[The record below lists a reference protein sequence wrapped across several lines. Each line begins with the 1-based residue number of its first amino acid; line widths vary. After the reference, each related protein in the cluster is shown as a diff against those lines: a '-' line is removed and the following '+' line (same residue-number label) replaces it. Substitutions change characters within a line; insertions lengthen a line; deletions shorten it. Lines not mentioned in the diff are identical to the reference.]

1 MNAIVERA
9 AHEIHRNAE
18 FFYKFGGDKDAAI
31 ERGLRGLD
39 GREVDVEAVRKRVC
53 SMPMKKAPLIDCPCT
68 VAECAEQVRRDAMSL
83 RRIFRVAD
91 DVAIA
96 EAIRMMDGVYDV
108 DMAAVEKVVRSVS
121 LEAEEEE
128 QNPDE
133 PWWYA
138 LGE

>member
-31 ERGLRGLD
+31 ERGLCGLD
-39 GREVDVEAVRKRVC
+39 GREVDVEAVKRRVY

-108 DMAAVEKVVRSVS
+108 DMAAVEKVVRSVP

>member
-1 MNAIVERA
+1 MNATVERA
-9 AHEIHRNAE
+9 AHEIHRDAE

-31 ERGLRGLD
+31 ERGLRRLD
-39 GREVDVEAVRKRVC
+39 ERAVDVEAVRKRVC
-53 SMPMKKAPLIDCPCT
+53 SMPMKNAPLIDCPCT

-108 DMAAVEKVVRSVS
+108 DMAAVEKVVHSVP
-121 LEAEEEE
+121 LEAEEE
-128 QNPDE
+128 QTPDE

>member
-1 MNAIVERA
+1 MNATVERA
-9 AHEIHRNAE
+9 AHEIHRDAE

-31 ERGLRGLD
+31 ERGLCRLD
-39 GREVDVEAVRKRVC
+39 EREVDVEAVRKRVC
-53 SMPMKKAPLIDCPCT
+53 SMPMKNAPRIDCPCT
-68 VAECAEQVRRDAMSL
+68 VAECAEQIRRDAMSL

-96 EAIRMMDGVYDV
+96 EAIRIFDGVYDV
-108 DMAAVEKVVRSVS
+108 DMEAVRKAVCSVP
-121 LEAEEEE
+121 LEAEEE

>member
-1 MNAIVERA
+1 MNATVERA
-9 AHEIHRNAE
+9 AHEIHRHAE

-31 ERGLRGLD
+31 ERG
-39 GREVDVEAVRKRVC
+39 REVDVEAVRKRVN

-68 VAECAEQVRRDAMSL
+68 VEECAEEIRRVAMSL

-96 EAIRMMDGVYDV
+96 EAIRIMDGVCDV
-108 DMAAVEKVVRSVS
+108 DMEAVEKVVRSVP
-121 LEAEEEE
+121 LEAEEE
-128 QNPDE
+128 QTPDE

>member
-1 MNAIVERA
+1 MNATVERA
-9 AHEIHRNAE
+9 AHEIHRHAE

-39 GREVDVEAVRKRVC
+39 GREVDVEAVRKRVN

-68 VAECAEQVRRDAMSL
+68 VEECAEEIRRVAMSL

-108 DMAAVEKVVRSVS
+108 DMEAVKKVVCSVP
-121 LEAEEEE
+121 LEAEEE
-128 QNPDE
+128 QNPNE

>member
-9 AHEIHRNAE
+9 AHEIHRDAE

-39 GREVDVEAVRKRVC
+39 EREVDVEAVRKRVN

-68 VAECAEQVRRDAMSL
+68 VTECAEQVRLDAMSL

-108 DMAAVEKVVRSVS
+108 DMAAVEKDVRSVP

-128 QNPDE
+128 QNPEE

>member
-68 VAECAEQVRRDAMSL
+68 VAECAEQIRRDVMSL
-83 RRIFRVAD
+83 
-91 DVAIA
+91 
-96 EAIRMMDGVYDV
+96 
-108 DMAAVEKVVRSVS
+108 
-121 LEAEEEE
+121 
-128 QNPDE
+128 
-133 PWWYA
+133 
-138 LGE
+138 

>member
-1 MNAIVERA
+1 MNATVERA
-9 AHEIHRNAE
+9 AHEIHRHAE

-39 GREVDVEAVRKRVC
+39 GREVDVEVVRKRVN
-53 SMPMKKAPLIDCPCT
+53 SIPMKKAPLIDCPCT
-68 VAECAEQVRRDAMSL
+68 VEECAEEIRRVAMSL

-96 EAIRMMDGVYDV
+96 EAIRIMDGVCDV
-108 DMAAVEKVVRSVS
+108 DMEAVEKVVRSVP
-121 LEAEEEE
+121 LEAEEE
-128 QNPDE
+128 QTPDE

>member
-1 MNAIVERA
+1 MNATVERA
-9 AHEIHRNAE
+9 AHEIHRDAE

-31 ERGLRGLD
+31 ERGLRRLD
-39 GREVDVEAVRKRVC
+39 EREVDVEAVRKRVC
-53 SMPMKKAPLIDCPCT
+53 SMPMKNAPLIDCPCT
-68 VAECAEQVRRDAMSL
+68 VAECAEKIRRDAMSL

-108 DMAAVEKVVRSVS
+108 DMAAVEKVVRSVP
-121 LEAEEEE
+121 LETEEER
-128 QNPDE
+128 NPDE

>member
-1 MNAIVERA
+1 MNATVKCA

-31 ERGLRGLD
+31 ERGLRRLD
-39 GREVDVEAVRKRVC
+39 GREVDVEAVRKRVY
-53 SMPMKKAPLIDCPCT
+53 SMPMKKTPLIDCPCT
-68 VAECAEQVRRDAMSL
+68 VEECAEEIRRVAMSL

-96 EAIRMMDGVYDV
+96 EAIRMMNGVYDV
-108 DMAAVEKVVRSVS
+108 DMAAVEKVVRSVP
-121 LEAEEEE
+121 LEAEEE
-128 QNPDE
+128 QTPDE

>member
-1 MNAIVERA
+1 MNATVERA

-39 GREVDVEAVRKRVC
+39 GREVDVEAVRKRVN

-68 VAECAEQVRRDAMSL
+68 VEECAEEIRRVAMSL

-96 EAIRMMDGVYDV
+96 EAIRIMDGVCDV
-108 DMAAVEKVVRSVS
+108 DMEAVKKVVCSVQ
-121 LEAEEEE
+121 LEAEEE